1 MSTNVEDLNL
11 VSLKFAILKILA
23 SVRHEHKYN
32 LLGKSNAQDDLERQ
46 LGIRFEP
53 EQRHMADVAFQELET
68 ADLIRPTYDDL
79 ISPGLWI
86 AITDAGR
93 IALDRGV
100 LDSLDEALQKISP
113 ALVELRAGAWAAV
126 VSGRPDSLRQASHSA
141 RELIDQT
148 LKTGAPDAAVLAM
161 PGFSADTSSRTGVTR
176 RHRLRYLMAAY
187 HGDVSD
193 SQLRV
198 VEEACDLVLAVDDR
212 LKAIAHSRGAPVASE
227 VKDSL
232 NAAEIALRRLL
243 VFGDAV

>member
-1 MSTNVEDLNL
+1 MSTNVVDLNL
-11 VSLKFAILKILA
+11 VSLKFAILKVLA
-23 SVRHEHKYN
+23 SVRHQHKYN
-32 LLGKSNAQDDLERQ
+32 LLGKSNAQGDLERH
-46 LGIRFEP
+46 LGIQFEP
-53 EQRHMADVAFQELET
+53 GQRHLADVAFQELET
-68 ADLIRPTYDDL
+68 AELIRPTYDDL
-79 ISPGLWI
+79 ISPGLWVE
-86 AITDAGR
+86 ITDAGR
-93 IALDRGV
+93 TALDRGV

-113 ALVELRAGAWAAV
+113 ALEELRAGAWAAV
-126 VSGRPDSLRQASHSA
+126 VSRRPDSLRQASHSA

-161 PGFSADTSSRTGVTR
+161 PGFSPDANSRTGITR

-187 HGDVSD
+187 HGDVSE

-212 LKAIAHSRGAPVASE
+212 LMAIAHSRGAPVATE

-243 VFGDAV
+243 VSGDAV